1 MVQRILVPLDGSQ
14 LAEGLLPAAAALC
27 ARAQG
32 TLILLHVVEHDA
44 PTQIHGEHHLT
55 TREEAVAYLKS
66 VAQRLTPT
74 VPVEIHVH
82 EVEVHDVPRAIA
94 EHSVEQRCDL
104 ILMCTHGE
112 SGFRDRLVG
121 SVAQHVI
128 THTRTPVLLFQINR
142 SGQAVMS
149 GFRRFLIALDGNRQH
164 ARAMAA
170 ALELCSQLGASV
182 HLLTVVPQVRDLP
195 LEQEVTRRYFP
206 STVKHLLDFSEEEA
220 EHYLEEEAGA
230 AKKAGVE
237 ASLEVRRGDPAKEI
251 VACARARSCD
261 LIVLGTHAKV
271 GVEGFLAG
279 SITARILSEAPAPVL
294 LVPIYDSGGA

>member
-14 LAEGLLPAAAALC
+14 LAEGLLPAAETLC
-27 ARAQG
+27 VRVQG

-44 PTQIHGEHHLT
+44 PTQIHGERHLT
-55 TREEAVAYLKS
+55 TREEAVAYLES
-66 VAQRLTPT
+66 VAARLRPL
-74 VPVEIHVH
+74 VPVEVHVH
-82 EVEVHDVPRAIA
+82 EVEVHDVARAIA
-94 EHSVEQRCDL
+94 EHSAEQRCDL

-128 THTRTPVLLFQINR
+128 THSRTPLLLFQIGQ
-142 SGQAVMS
+142 SGQTVMS
-149 GFRRFLIALDGNRQH
+149 GFTRFLIALDGNRQH

-170 ALELCSQLGASV
+170 ALELSSQLGASV

-220 EHYLEEEAGA
+220 QRYLEEEAVA
-230 AKKAGVE
+230 AKRMGVE
-237 ASLEVRRGDPAKEI
+237 VGSEVRRGDPAREI
-251 VACARARSCD
+251 VACAEARSCD

-279 SITARILSEAPAPVL
+279 SITARILSEASAPVL
-294 LVPIYDSGGA
+294 LVPIYDGGAA